1 MKERLRNLID
11 DPRFQAYHE
20 RLGKPRT
27 FSTFDVLRYSDY
39 EIRHS
44 NVLAWLLRPAETHGI
59 GTQFLKRFLGH
70 VNSELA
76 EDDRLH
82 LAEDG
87 FEAENVDVWR
97 ERDHVDVMIRLQRDG
112 EGEKQLIV
120 VENKLEPGY
129 SDHLEQ
135 VMGYSR
141 EQRDKHQDHTVTGVL
156 LSTSPDGSV
165 RIEDLERRV
174 AKERRFRPVVHVGWD
189 FVLQAVRS
197 LLQDGAFP
205 DHNVRAFIEQYVDL
219 LDRRHRA
226 ASGSDFNALL
236 DEHGSILKELRR
248 VLEDEGDAG
257 VVRRVPVDRTKH
269 ANALVRLVKETRHD
283 PMTMR
288 AAANRLLRS
297 RGVEKPV
304 SSNAPSRTLYW
315 LTWTDPALAD
325 ATERMGAPRGCVA
338 WALDFSRRRVEI
350 GFRLRFD
357 DKSRLILARLERFME
372 KTPINRQ
379 KRDDHA
385 LEDVGYGWKKGYRT
399 DLLSTD
405 ELLEMSPREAEAEVI
420 RRLEDFMDS
429 DDSEYRRIDDYF
441 QCLAFATT
449 PPTTA

>member
-1 MKERLRNLID
+1 MKDELRKLID
-11 DPRFQAYHE
+11 DPRFQAYH
-20 RLGKPRT
+20 RDVVTARK

-44 NVLAWLLRPAETHGI
+44 NVLAWLIRPAETHGI
-59 GTQFLKRFLGH
+59 GARFLERFVSH
-70 VNSELA
+70 VNSALA
-76 EDDRLH
+76 ADDRMRM
-82 LAEDG
+82 AADG

-97 ERDHVDVMIRLQRDG
+97 EVDYVDVMIRFKK
-112 EGEKQLIV
+112 EKQLIV
-120 VENKLEPGY
+120 VENKVESANP
-129 SDHLEQ
+129 DHLEQ
-135 VMGYSR
+135 VMGYCR
-141 EQRDKHQDHTVTGVL
+141 EQRDKHEDHTVTGVL

-189 FVLQAVRS
+189 FVLVAVRS
-197 LLQDGAFP
+197 LLQDGAFS
-205 DHNVRAFIEQYVDL
+205 DDSVRAFIEQYVHL

-257 VVRRVPVDRTKH
+257 VVRRIPVDRTKH

-288 AAANRLLRS
+288 AAATRLLRS

-304 SSNAPSRTLYW
+304 ASNAPSRTLYW

-338 WALDFSRRRVEI
+338 WALDFSRRRVEV

-357 DKSRLILARLERFME
+357 DKSRPILARLERFME
-372 KTPINRQ
+372 KTPINRR

-385 LEDVGYGWKKGYRT
+385 LEDVGYGWRKGYRT

-405 ELLEMSPREAEAEVI
+405 ELLEMSPPEAQAEVI

-429 DDSEYRRIDDYF
+429 GDSEYRRIDDYF
-441 QCLAFATT
+441 QCLAFGAT
-449 PPTTA
+449 PPATA